1 MDFRE
6 KIRLMERIN
15 LDDMDR
21 VPEWARAE
29 HMERTVP
36 LKELWKYPKTPQ
48 IRRRRNK
55 MRDMNNKKK
64 KKTARFRKMKR
75 KHVIICHSAEE
86 MNRKA
91 DALMEQGYQV
101 ERETGVLPIQTICFP
116 IFMVMFWR

>member
-29 HMERTVP
+29 HMERIVP
-36 LKELWKYPKTPQ
+36 LKELWKYPKTLQ

-55 MRDMNNKKK
+55 MKDVNSKKNI
-64 KKTARFRKMKR
+64 ARGFRKIKR
-75 KHVIICHSAEE
+75 KHVIICRSAEE

-101 ERETGVLPIQTICFP
+101 ERETGVLPVQTIYFP
-116 IFMVMFWR
+116 IFIVKFWR

>member
-29 HMERTVP
+29 HMERIVP
-36 LKELWKYPKTPQ
+36 LKELWKYPITLQ

-55 MRDMNNKKK
+55 MQDVNSKKNI
-64 KKTARFRKMKR
+64 ARGFRKIKR
-75 KHVIICHSAEE
+75 KHVMICRSAEE